1 MLFNRKYSKIFF
13 LSFFFVLW
21 AAINSK
27 AYDILYF
34 YAEKDNFTNL
44 INLLRSIGPTI
55 IFFALLILTL
65 KKKFISKIIF
75 IKNIVLFYF
84 ILFIVIQIVGFYLNP
99 KDYLDLYEYKSVFLI
114 INKNEEFLTNIF
126 FLYDQNYYLI
136 NLLSVIFFFFLL
148 NNLKEKKYYKFLFII
163 NITILILVNIPI
175 GVLSYKEFLLSND
188 LTAYWNKMTSPESM
202 ILNQSVPRV
211 TGLSRSLII
220 IYIYIMCCTF
230 FKKNIFDNK
239 LFFILLL
246 VLGSLIWS
254 FQSRTAVY
262 SFFLFNLLIISLSKT
277 EIKKKVLTI
286 LILCI
291 GPIIIHNLI
300 LYSNINLKKFNAN
313 TNNNNNNNNIEQNQ
327 NTISLDKFTSQNR
340 VALVDTTG
348 RIEIWKNIIDQAST
362 APIFGKGSQADRWY
376 LDRIDKWKNNAS
388 SSLFYSLIC
397 GGLLGVIT
405 CVLIMYETIKLLLNC
420 VLKLKFFRKKN
431 DNHYYSA
438 FFILIF
444 LLLRSIVENSFMI
457 FSIDNLIFLSCFF
470 LLKTNSKINQ

>member
-13 LSFFFVLW
+13 LSFFLVLW

-27 AYDILYF
+27 AYDVLYF

-136 NLLSVIFFFFLL
+136 NLLSVILFFFLL
-148 NNLKEKKYYKFLFII
+148 NNIKEKKYYKFLFII
-163 NITILILVNIPI
+163 NIIILILVNIPI
-175 GVLSYKEFLLSND
+175 GILSYKEFLLSNHA
-188 LTAYWNKMTSPESM
+188 TAYWNKMTGPESM

-313 TNNNNNNNNIEQNQ
+313 TNNNIEQNQ

-470 LLKTNSKINQ
+470 LLKMNSKINQ

>member
-1 MLFNRKYSKIFF
+1 MLFNRKYSKKFF

-34 YAEKDNFTNL
+34 YTEKSNFINL
-44 INLLRSIGPTI
+44 INLLRSIGPSI
-55 IFFALLILTL
+55 IFFALLILIF
-65 KKKFISKIIF
+65 KKKFFSKVIF

-84 ILFIVIQIVGFYLNP
+84 ILFITIQIIGFYLNP
-99 KDYLDLYEYKSVFLI
+99 KNYIDLYEYKSVFLI
-114 INKNEEFLTNIF
+114 IKNDEFLTNIF
-126 FLYDQNYYLI
+126 LLYDQNYYLI
-136 NLLSVIFFFFLL
+136 NLLSVILFFFLL

-175 GVLSYKEFLLSND
+175 GILSYKEFLLSNH

-246 VLGSLIWS
+246 ILGSLIWA

-277 EIKKKVLTI
+277 EIKKKILTI

-300 LYSNINLKKFNAN
+300 LYTNINIKKFYLWNGCQSN
-313 TNNNNNNNNIEQNQ
+313 
-327 NTISLDKFTSQNR
+327 KFAT
-340 VALVDTTG
+340 
-348 RIEIWKNIIDQAST
+348 
-362 APIFGKGSQADRWY
+362 
-376 LDRIDKWKNNAS
+376 
-388 SSLFYSLIC
+388 
-397 GGLLGVIT
+397 
-405 CVLIMYETIKLLLNC
+405 
-420 VLKLKFFRKKN
+420 RKK
-431 DNHYYSA
+431 
-438 FFILIF
+438 IF
-444 LLLRSIVENSFMI
+444 QYQIAPLTF
-457 FSIDNLIFLSCFF
+457 
-470 LLKTNSKINQ
+470 

>member
-1 MLFNRKYSKIFF
+1 M
-13 LSFFFVLW
+13 
-21 AAINSK
+21 AQ
-27 AYDILYF
+27 
-34 YAEKDNFTNL
+34 
-44 INLLRSIGPTI
+44 RSP
-55 IFFALLILTL
+55 
-65 KKKFISKIIF
+65 
-75 IKNIVLFYF
+75 
-84 ILFIVIQIVGFYLNP
+84 
-99 KDYLDLYEYKSVFLI
+99 
-114 INKNEEFLTNIF
+114 
-126 FLYDQNYYLI
+126 
-136 NLLSVIFFFFLL
+136 
-148 NNLKEKKYYKFLFII
+148 
-163 NITILILVNIPI
+163 
-175 GVLSYKEFLLSND
+175 
-188 LTAYWNKMTSPESM
+188 
-202 ILNQSVPRV
+202 
-211 TGLSRSLII
+211 
-220 IYIYIMCCTF
+220 
-230 FKKNIFDNK
+230 
-239 LFFILLL
+239 
-246 VLGSLIWS
+246 
-254 FQSRTAVY
+254 
-262 SFFLFNLLIISLSKT
+262 
-277 EIKKKVLTI
+277 LTI

-300 LYSNINLKKFNAN
+300 LYTNINIKKFNAN
-313 TNNNNNNNNIEQNQ
+313 TNNVVQNQ
-327 NTISLDKFTSQNR
+327 NTISLNKFIIQNR

>member
-1 MLFNRKYSKIFF
+1 MLFNRKYSKFFF
-13 LSFFFVLW
+13 LFFFLVLW

-34 YAEKDNFTNL
+34 YAEKDNFINL
-44 INLLRSIGPTI
+44 INLLRSIGPSI

-65 KKKFISKIIF
+65 KKKYFSKIIF
-75 IKNIVLFYF
+75 IRNKVLFYF

-99 KDYLDLYEYKSVFLI
+99 KNYLELYEYKSVFLI
-114 INKNEEFLTNIF
+114 IKKNEEFLTNIF
-126 FLYDQNYYLI
+126 LLYDQNYYLI
-136 NLLSVIFFFFLL
+136 NLLSVILFFFLL

-163 NITILILVNIPI
+163 NIIILILVNIPI
-175 GVLSYKEFLLSND
+175 GILSYKEFLLTNHA
-188 LTAYWNKMTSPESM
+188 TAYWNKMTSPESM

-246 VLGSLIWS
+246 ILGSLIWA
-254 FQSRTAVY
+254 FQSRAAVY

-277 EIKKKVLTI
+277 EIKKKILTI

-300 LYSNINLKKFNAN
+300 LYTNINIKKFNVN
-313 TNNNNNNNNIEQNQ
+313 TNNIVQNQ
-327 NTISLDKFTSQNR
+327 NAISLNKFTIQNR
-340 VALVDTTG
+340 VVLVDTTG

-388 SSLFYSLIC
+388 NSLFYSLIC

-405 CVLIMYETIKLLLNC
+405 CALIMYETIKLLVNC
-420 VLKLKFFRKKN
+420 ALKLKFFRKKN
-431 DNHYYSA
+431 DNLYYSA

>member
-1 MLFNRKYSKIFF
+1 
-13 LSFFFVLW
+13 
-21 AAINSK
+21 
-27 AYDILYF
+27 
-34 YAEKDNFTNL
+34 
-44 INLLRSIGPTI
+44 
-55 IFFALLILTL
+55 
-65 KKKFISKIIF
+65 
-75 IKNIVLFYF
+75 
-84 ILFIVIQIVGFYLNP
+84 
-99 KDYLDLYEYKSVFLI
+99 
-114 INKNEEFLTNIF
+114 
-126 FLYDQNYYLI
+126 
-136 NLLSVIFFFFLL
+136 
-148 NNLKEKKYYKFLFII
+148 
-163 NITILILVNIPI
+163 
-175 GVLSYKEFLLSND
+175 
-188 LTAYWNKMTSPESM
+188 MTSPESM

-239 LFFILLL
+239 LFFLLLL

-277 EIKKKVLTI
+277 EIKKKILTI
-286 LILCI
+286 LILCM

-300 LYSNINLKKFNAN
+300 LYTNINIKKFNAN
-313 TNNNNNNNNIEQNQ
+313 TNNVVQNQ
-327 NTISLDKFTSQNR
+327 NTISLNKFTIQNR

-405 CVLIMYETIKLLLNC
+405 CVLIMYETNKLLLNC

-470 LLKTNSKINQ
+470 LLKMNSKINQ

>member
-1 MLFNRKYSKIFF
+1 MLFNRKYKKIFF

-34 YAEKDNFTNL
+34 YTEKSNFTYL
-44 INLLRSIGPTI
+44 INLLRSIGPSI
-55 IFFALLILTL
+55 IFFPLLILIL

-84 ILFIVIQIVGFYLNP
+84 ILFIAIQIIGFYLNP
-99 KDYLDLYEYKSVFLI
+99 KNYIDIYEYKSVFLI
-114 INKNEEFLTNIF
+114 IKNDEFLTNIF
-126 FLYDQNYYLI
+126 LLYDQNYYLI

-148 NNLKEKKYYKFLFII
+148 NSLKEKKYYKFLFII

-175 GVLSYKEFLLSND
+175 GILSYKEFLLSNH

-262 SFFLFNLLIISLSKT
+262 SLFLFNLLIISLSKT
-277 EIKKKVLTI
+277 EIKKKILTI

-300 LYSNINLKKFNAN
+300 FYTNINLKKFNAN
-313 TNNNNNNNNIEQNQ
+313 TNNVEQNQ
-327 NTISLDKFTSQNR
+327 NTISLNKFTSQNR

-348 RIEIWKNIIDQAST
+348 RIEIWKNIIDQART

-431 DNHYYSA
+431 DNLYYSA

-470 LLKTNSKINQ
+470 LLKTNGKTN

>member
-1 MLFNRKYSKIFF
+1 MLFNRKYSKKIF

-34 YAEKDNFTNL
+34 YSEKNNFTYL
-44 INLLRSIGPTI
+44 INFLRSIGPSI
-55 IFFALLILTL
+55 IFFAFLILIL
-65 KKKFISKIIF
+65 KKKFFSKIIL
-75 IKNIVLFYF
+75 IKNIILFYF
-84 ILFIVIQIVGFYLNP
+84 ILFILIQIIGFYLNP
-99 KDYLDLYEYKSVFLI
+99 KNYIDLHEYKSVFLI
-114 INKNEEFLTNIF
+114 IKNDKFLTNIF
-126 FLYDQNYYLI
+126 LLYDQNYYLI

-163 NITILILVNIPI
+163 NIAILILVNIPI
-175 GVLSYKEFLLSND
+175 GVLSYKEYLLSNNF
-188 LTAYWNKMTSPESM
+188 TAYWNKMTSPESM

-277 EIKKKVLTI
+277 EIKKKILTI

-300 LYSNINLKKFNAN
+300 FYANINLKKFNAN
-313 TNNNNNNNNIEQNQ
+313 TNNANINNVEQNQ
-327 NTISLDKFTSQNR
+327 NTISLNKFTVQNR
-340 VALVDTTG
+340 VTMVDTTG
-348 RIEIWKNIIDQAST
+348 RIEIWKNIIDQART

-376 LDRIDKWKNNAS
+376 LDRIYKWKNNAS

-405 CVLIMYETIKLLLNC
+405 CVLIVYETIKLLLSC
-420 VLKLKFFRKKN
+420 ILKLKFFRKKN
-431 DNHYYSA
+431 DNLYYSA

-457 FSIDNLIFLSCFF
+457 FSIDNLIFLTCFF